1 MEMSSSG
8 PDAPPAPEKLRLKV
22 VEGNAA
28 GTVIEVEEEFV
39 IGRAAEGDG
48 TLASDVEISR
58 QHARISAETDGR
70 FGIEDLGSTN
80 GTYING
86 RRLEER
92 TTLETGD
99 RIAVGASTLVVQ
111 VGSLQPTPPAS
122 DTIAPPP
129 AAAPV
134 PAAEE
139 APQAEAG
146 AGELAPFPNQEEA
159 PAPEAAPAV
168 LDDAEPAAPSTPAF
182 ALRIEVDVAAGLARV
197 ALDEGSDEVR
207 LVLEDG
213 RWRIA

>member
-1 MEMSSSG
+1 MEMSSSE
-8 PDAPPAPEKLRLKV
+8 PEASPPPEKLRLKV

-39 IGRAAEGDG
+39 IGRQAEGDG
-48 TLASDVEISR
+48 TLAGDVEISR
-58 QHARISAETDGR
+58 QHARISAESDGR

-80 GTYING
+80 GTFING
-86 RRLEER
+86 RRLDGR

-122 DTIAPPP
+122 DTIVPLP
-129 AAAPV
+129 AAGQPPTEEEPS
-134 PAAEE
+134 PAS
-139 APQAEAG
+139 PD
-146 AGELAPFPNQEEA
+146 
-159 PAPEAAPAV
+159 AV
-168 LDDAEPAAPSTPAF
+168 EPEPAAPATPSF
-182 ALRIEVDVAAGLARV
+182 ALRIEVDVGAGQATV
-197 ALDEGSDEVR
+197 ALDETSDEVR